1 MHIQFLHVYLSLTI
15 LNNWKKNLGNSFF
28 PWWHYEESLMI
39 SILHA
44 FLASGCLSKV
54 FFYILLNEALGL
66 PFNVLHLPHASIE
79 GQIQRPYVTIKWKNS
94 LVDQQWW
101 YCISVFTLWIKP
113 LKKNVYKNLTPL
125 NLMYPIYHF

>member
-1 MHIQFLHVYLSLTI
+1 
-15 LNNWKKNLGNSFF
+15 
-28 PWWHYEESLMI
+28 MI

-66 PFNVLHLPHASIE
+66 PLNVLHLPHTSIE
-79 GQIQRPYVTIKWKNS
+79 GQIQRPYMTIKWKNS
-94 LVDQQWW
+94 LVDQQQW

-113 LKKNVYKNLTPL
+113 PQKNVYKNLTRL